1 VANPGLMTGTSHL
14 SLATIIAAK
23 SRRAIPWCTHEPTA
37 LNEAKIV
44 SRIVAVP
51 VQADTTTCLALR
63 AALRAFKNAS
73 CILYRTKGFSSSPP
87 HP

>member
-1 VANPGLMTGTSHL
+1 
-14 SLATIIAAK
+14 
-23 SRRAIPWCTHEPTA
+23 
-37 LNEAKIV
+37 
-44 SRIVAVP
+44 VAVP

-73 CILYRTKGFSSSPP
+73 CMLYRTKGFSSSPP